1 MNLTAHY
8 ITTSS
13 VLLNWTEPNGQSSR
27 YLVEYENNNVTT
39 ETNSIEI
46 NHLTPGAPY
55 TFRVFAVAADHV
67 TEGRASQIS
76 LYTKPDVIRNLS
88 VSEFTTSS
96 VYLAWEESAGNR
108 DFFQINWTDEK
119 TSDHVTT
126 NNTWYN
132 ITDLSPGVHYT
143 FFITAFA
150 ADKSTEGESVVTS
163 KYTNPDVIRNLTVS
177 NITTASVFLTWEE
190 PAGNRSFFK
199 LKWADDKTSGNSTET
214 TNTSYH
220 ITGLTAGVNYTFC
233 ITAVTADKSTK
244 GETVCSSQ
252 ITKPDVIR
260 NLTVTNITT
269 SSVFLTWDKP
279 IGNRYF
285 FQIYWTYE
293 KTNRNLTETSN
304 TFYNITDLTAGVNY
318 TFCIT
323 AVAADKSIEGETFC
337 ILQYTK
343 PDVIRNLK
351 VSEITTS
358 SVFLIWEEPFGN
370 RYFFKLN
377 WTDGKTSNH
386 VITNNTWY
394 NITGLTAGVNYTF
407 NIAAVAADKSTE
419 GGSVVT
425 SNYTKP
431 DVIMNL
437 TANDITTSSVLL
449 NWTKPNGQSSR
460 YHVEYENNNV
470 ATENNS
476 FEINDL
482 TPGVHY
488 TFRVFA
494 VAADHVTE
502 GRASQISLYT
512 NPDVIRNLIVSN
524 ITTTS
529 VFLTWEEPV
538 GNRSFF
544 KLKWADDKTSGNST
558 ETTNT
563 SYQITGLTAGVNY
576 TFCITAVTTDKSTKG
591 ETVCSSQITKPDVT
605 RNLRVS
611 EITTSSVFL
620 IWEEPFGNRYFFKL
634 NWTDGKT
641 SNHVITNNTWYNIT
655 GLTAG
660 VNYTFNI
667 AAVAADKSTEGGSVV
682 TSNYTKPDVIM
693 NLTANDITTSSV
705 LLNWTKPN
713 GQSSRYHVEYE
724 NNNVAT
730 ENNSFEIND
739 LTPGAHYTF
748 RVFAVAADHVTKG
761 RASQISLYTNPDVIR
776 NLTVSNITTSSVFL
790 TWEEPAGNRSFF
802 KLKWADDKTSGNSTE
817 TTDTSYQITGLTAG
831 VNYTFCITAVTADKS
846 TKGETVCSSQITK
859 PNVIRNLT
867 VTNITTSSVF
877 LTWDKPIGNR
887 YFFQI
892 YWIYE
897 KTNRNSTETSNT
909 FYNFTDLTAGV
920 NYTFCI
926 TAVAGNK
933 STGETFCISKY
944 TKPNVIRNPRVTNFT
959 SSSVFLTWD
968 EPFGNR
974 DFFRIGWTEKRMIE
988 RTIKTS
994 YHATGLTAGVNYTFC
1009 ITAVTADESTEGIT
1023 HCISQFT
1030 SPSNTESNTWLI
1042 VGVVL
1047 AVICFLAIITLILFF
1062 YSRR

>member
-1 MNLTAHY
+1 
-8 ITTSS
+8 
-13 VLLNWTEPNGQSSR
+13 
-27 YLVEYENNNVTT
+27 
-39 ETNSIEI
+39 
-46 NHLTPGAPY
+46 
-55 TFRVFAVAADHV
+55 
-67 TEGRASQIS
+67 
-76 LYTKPDVIRNLS
+76 
-88 VSEFTTSS
+88 
-96 VYLAWEESAGNR
+96 
-108 DFFQINWTDEK
+108 
-119 TSDHVTT
+119 
-126 NNTWYN
+126 
-132 ITDLSPGVHYT
+132 
-143 FFITAFA
+143 
-150 ADKSTEGESVVTS
+150 
-163 KYTNPDVIRNLTVS
+163 
-177 NITTASVFLTWEE
+177 
-190 PAGNRSFFK
+190 
-199 LKWADDKTSGNSTET
+199 
-214 TNTSYH
+214 
-220 ITGLTAGVNYTFC
+220 
-233 ITAVTADKSTK
+233 
-244 GETVCSSQ
+244 
-252 ITKPDVIR
+252 R

-337 ILQYTK
+337 ILQYTN
-343 PDVIRNLK
+343 VIRNLK

-425 SNYTKP
+425 SN
-431 DVIMNL
+431 
-437 TANDITTSSVLL
+437 
-449 NWTKPNGQSSR
+449 
-460 YHVEYENNNV
+460 
-470 ATENNS
+470 
-476 FEINDL
+476 
-482 TPGVHY
+482 
-488 TFRVFA
+488 
-494 VAADHVTE
+494 
-502 GRASQISLYT
+502 YT

-591 ETVCSSQITKPDVT
+591 ETVCSSQITNVI

-682 TSNYTKPDVIM
+682 TSN
-693 NLTANDITTSSV
+693 
-705 LLNWTKPN
+705 
-713 GQSSRYHVEYE
+713 
-724 NNNVAT
+724 
-730 ENNSFEIND
+730 
-739 LTPGAHYTF
+739 
-748 RVFAVAADHVTKG
+748 
-761 RASQISLYTNPDVIR
+761 YTNPDVIR

-846 TKGETVCSSQITK
+846 TKGETVCSSQITSMQNSK
-859 PNVIRNLT
+859 IHVSYYKAHLNYLTLMGGCSRHGKERVSLSIYPFDDYINANCIPGYNSRKEFIAAQGPLPVTVNEFWRMVWEKNVYTIVMLT
-867 VTNITTSSVF
+867 KCNEMGRVKCEKYWPSGTNHFHNISVTTTSEIELESWTIRDFRIKNVK
-877 LTWDKPIGNR
+877 TAESR
-887 YFFQI
+887 YVRQFHFTAWPDHGVPQTTEVLIDFRHLVREHMEQYSRHSPTVVHCSAGVGKTGTFIAIDHLIFQI
-892 YWIYE
+892 EKDSMVDIYGIV
-897 KTNRNSTETSNT
+897 NDMRMHRPLMVQTELVPPLKSGGYIEALKMVVNATS
-909 FYNFTDLTAGV
+909 F
-920 NYTFCI
+920 
-926 TAVAGNK
+926 
-933 STGETFCISKY
+933 
-944 TKPNVIRNPRVTNFT
+944 
-959 SSSVFLTWD
+959 
-968 EPFGNR
+968 
-974 DFFRIGWTEKRMIE
+974 
-988 RTIKTS
+988 
-994 YHATGLTAGVNYTFC
+994 
-1009 ITAVTADESTEGIT
+1009 
-1023 HCISQFT
+1023 
-1030 SPSNTESNTWLI
+1030 
-1042 VGVVL
+1042 
-1047 AVICFLAIITLILFF
+1047 
-1062 YSRR
+1062 

>member
-1 MNLTAHY
+1 MNITAVD

-27 YLVEYENNNVTT
+27 YHVEFENNSVNTENTSIEINDLAPGVQYTFRVFAVAADHVTEGRASQISLFTKPDIIMNLTANDITTSSVLLNWTEPNGQSSRYRVECENNNVTT
-39 ETNSIEI
+39 ENNSIEI

-76 LYTKPDVIRNLS
+76 VYTKPDVIRNLS

-163 KYTNPDVIRNLTVS
+163 KYT
-177 NITTASVFLTWEE
+177 
-190 PAGNRSFFK
+190 
-199 LKWADDKTSGNSTET
+199 
-214 TNTSYH
+214 
-220 ITGLTAGVNYTFC
+220 
-233 ITAVTADKSTK
+233 
-244 GETVCSSQ
+244 
-252 ITKPDVIR
+252 KPDVIM
-260 NLTVTNITT
+260 NLTAHYITT
-269 SSVFLTWDKP
+269 SSVLLNWTEP
-279 IGNRYF
+279 NGQSSRYLVE
-285 FQIYWTYE
+285 YE
-293 KTNRNLTETSN
+293 NNNVTTETNSIEIN
-304 TFYNITDLTAGVNY
+304 HLTPGAPY
-318 TFCIT
+318 TFRVF
-323 AVAADKSIEGETFC
+323 AVAADHVTEGRASQ
-337 ILQYTK
+337 ISLYTK
-343 PDVIRNLK
+343 PDVIMNLTAND
-351 VSEITTS
+351 ITTS
-358 SVFLIWEEPFGN
+358 SVL
-370 RYFFKLN
+370 LN
-377 WTDGKTSNH
+377 WTKPNGQSSRYHVEYENNNVATENNSFEINH
-386 VITNNTWY
+386 
-394 NITGLTAGVNYTF
+394 LTPGAHYTF
-407 NIAAVAADKSTE
+407 RVFAVAADHVTE
-419 GGSVVT
+419 GRASQI
-425 SNYTKP
+425 SLYTKP

-512 NPDVIRNLIVSN
+512 NPDVIRNLTVSN
-524 ITTTS
+524 ITTSS
-529 VFLTWEEPV
+529 VFLTWEEPA

-558 ETTNT
+558 ETTDT

-576 TFCITAVTTDKSTKG
+576 TFCITAVTADKSTKG
-591 ETVCSSQITKPDVT
+591 ETVCSSQITKPDVI

-776 NLTVSNITTSSVFL
+776 NLTVSNITTASVFL
-790 TWEEPAGNRSFF
+790 TWEEPVGNRSFF

-817 TTDTSYQITGLTAG
+817 TTNTSYQITGLTAG
-831 VNYTFCITAVTADKS
+831 VNYTFCITAVTTDKS

-1047 AVICFLAIITLILFF
+1047 AVICFLTIITLILFF
-1062 YSRR
+1062 YSRRQTKKQCP